1 MKQVKAAFLMDA
13 VTLPLDRIL
22 PSRKLKD
29 GIKASSRYKMID
41 ASIREVGVIEPLIV
55 YPQNGKS
62 GAHTLLDGHM
72 RLEVLR
78 DLGESMV
85 TCLVSTDDE
94 NCTYN
99 HRVNRLAPI
108 QENRMI
114 LKAIEAGVSEERI
127 AKALNVTPKTIRNS
141 KTRLNDI
148 CPEAIEA
155 LKDKPIA
162 DAALRTLKKVKP
174 YRQVEMADLMTM
186 SNTFTASYAKTLL
199 AATTAD
205 QLLAAPK
212 PDARPEQIAKLQ
224 SEMQAVERDFVV
236 LEESYSRDTL
246 NLQVARA
253 YLKTLLQNARVARY
267 LAQKHQELAAQ
278 LQKVVEVN
286 ALES

>member
-1 MKQVKAAFLMDA
+1 MKPVKAAFLMDA

-29 GIKASSRYKMID
+29 GIKTSSRYKMIE
-41 ASIREVGVIEPLIV
+41 ASVREVGVIEPLIV

-62 GAHTLLDGHM
+62 GTHTLLDGHV
-72 RLEVLR
+72 RLDVLR
-78 DLGESMV
+78 ELGQSTV

-114 LKAIEAGVSEERI
+114 LKAIEAGVPEERI
-127 AKALNVTPKTIRNS
+127 AKALNVTAKTIRES

-148 CPEAIEA
+148 CREAIEA

-162 DAALRTLKKVKP
+162 EGALRSLKKVKP

-186 SNTFTASYAKTLL
+186 SNTFTASYAKALL
-199 AATTAD
+199 AATPPD
-205 QLLAAPK
+205 QLLAPAK
-212 PDARPEQIAKLQ
+212 PDARPEQIAKFE
-224 SEMQAVERDFVV
+224 SEMRTVERDFVV
-236 LEESYSRDTL
+236 LEETYSRDTL
-246 NLQVARA
+246 NLQLARA
-253 YLKTLLQNARVARY
+253 YLKTLLQNARVTRH
-267 LAQKHQELAAQ
+267 LEQKHPELAAQ
-278 LQKVVEVN
+278 LQKIVEVSS
-286 ALES
+286 LDG